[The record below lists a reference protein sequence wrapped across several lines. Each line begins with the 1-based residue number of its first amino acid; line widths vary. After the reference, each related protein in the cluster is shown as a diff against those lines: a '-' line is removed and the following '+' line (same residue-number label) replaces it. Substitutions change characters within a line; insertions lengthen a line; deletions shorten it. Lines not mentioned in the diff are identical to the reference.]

1 MELSFVL
8 AAAIL
13 RPGELIAWL
22 CVGLIAGF
30 FASIIIRGRGY
41 GCIGN
46 IVVGLIGAV
55 IGGFLT
61 SQVGINETFHFWG
74 TVLVA
79 FLGACVLVFFLKV
92 ISGDRKGA

>member
-46 IVVGLIGAV
+46 IIVGLIGAV

-61 SQVGINETFHFWG
+61 SQLGINETFHFWG

-92 ISGDRKGA
+92 ISGDRK